1 MIWQPTQ
8 RSSQEV
14 AQRFVPCMTIR
25 ARILWKRIGFLTIAG
40 INATIISHFYKRLN
54 RYMDDR
60 YAWNKEAYSMGLK
73 DFIRG
78 LKTGKPNSLNYTRR
92 SYEKSTCPVCGQ
104 VCYNKEDLQLHLK
117 YNHPD
122 VASAK
127 PA

>member
-1 MIWQPTQ
+1 VEKDRI
-8 RSSQEV
+8 SD
-14 AQRFVPCMTIR
+14 TI
-25 ARILWKRIGFLTIAG
+25 TG

-54 RYMDDR
+54 RYIDDR
-60 YAWNKEAYSMGLK
+60 YAWIKEAYSMGLK

-78 LKTGKPNSLNYTRR
+78 LKIGKPNSLNYTRR